1 MTTDFRALCTELSG
15 LDGHCVVDC
24 TEEWADAMCRLRAA
38 LAQPVAEG
46 PSDEELL
53 RIYKVATPC
62 YAVEQYRR
70 ELDFARAVLA
80 KWGANAQ

>member
-38 LAQPVAEG
+38 LAEPVAEG

-70 ELDFARAVLA
+70 ELDYARAVLA

>member
-1 MTTDFRALCTELSG
+1 MTDFRALCTELSG

-80 KWGANAQ
+80 RWGHQ

>member
-1 MTTDFRALCTELSG
+1 
-15 LDGHCVVDC
+15 
-24 TEEWADAMCRLRAA
+24 MCRLRAA